1 MATTAD
7 FKNGLYISFNG
18 KPCQV
23 VYFQHVKPGKGPA
36 FVKTKLRNL
45 ENGRILENTFTAG
58 MKIDVINVER
68 RPYQFLYSD
77 EDGFNFMHEETYEQI
92 HLPHDVVENSDL
104 MKEGQHVEM
113 MFVTE
118 PEEKCLTCEL
128 PTYVE
133 LEVTYAEPAV
143 KGNTASTSALKEVTL
158 ETARRLWCL
167 SSSIREKGSP
177 STPPTAVTAREYDP
191 LTRSGL
197 CGSRKESERAA
208 LRLPVFSLNLTGTP
222 FLCCKITNFAV
233 EA

>member
-7 FKNGLYISFNG
+7 FKNGLYLNFNG
-18 KPCQV
+18 KPCSIV
-23 VYFQHVKPGKGPA
+23 WFQHVKPGKGPA

-58 MKIDVINVER
+58 AKIDTITVER
-68 RPYQFLYSD
+68 RPYQFLYGD

-92 HLPHDVVENSDL
+92 SLPKDIVENADL

-118 PEEKCLTCEL
+118 PEERCLTCEL
-128 PTYVE
+128 PTYVT

-158 ETARRLWCL
+158 ETGAK
-167 SSSIREKGSP
+167 IM
-177 STPPTAVTAREYDP
+177 VP
-191 LTRSGL
+191 L
-197 CGSRKESERAA
+197 
-208 LRLPVFSLNLTGTP
+208 FINTGE
-222 FLCCKITNFAV
+222 KITVNTTDRTYGQRV
-233 EA
+233 